1 MSTAPARLS
10 PTDIARLST
19 NPSPE
24 NRAEIAGK
32 IAVAFDAAPL
42 SEVERQLA
50 ADIFRALVRD
60 VSVLVRQALAD
71 NLKGCDHLPRD
82 LAVAL
87 ANDVAA
93 EVAVPV
99 LEFSTVLTDEDLVK
113 IVRERAP
120 EHRLA
125 IARRPTVSASVV
137 DALVAA
143 RELPVAEVLASHKGA
158 ELGEQAML
166 RMLEDFGDSER
177 VNAPLARRGNLP
189 LPVAERLITL
199 VADQLREQLIRQHE
213 LSPDTAADLMLVARE
228 RATVGLVQ
236 AGGSDLETM
245 LHQMHVGGRLTPS
258 IVLRALMTGDVEFF
272 VAALAR
278 RAGVPTANAH
288 ALASDRGE
296 MGLKA
301 LAQKAEIPDELV
313 PVFRVGLEIAE
324 QVEADSNAGDALR
337 RREHMIE
344 RVLTRLESTLGDDHV
359 AYLLRRLDRLAP
371 KAIAA

>member
-82 LAVAL
+82 VAVAL

-93 EVAVPV
+93 QVAVPV
-99 LEFSTVLTDEDLVK
+99 LECSTVLTDEDLVK

-137 DALVAA
+137 DALVEA
-143 RELPVAEVLASHKGA
+143 RELPVAEVLAAHKGA
-158 ELGEQAML
+158 QLGERAML

-189 LPVAERLITL
+189 LPVAERLITV
-199 VADQLREQLIRQHE
+199 VADQLREH
-213 LSPDTAADLMLVARE
+213 LMLVARD

-245 LHQMHVGGRLTPS
+245 LHQMHAAGRLTPS

-278 RAGVPTANAH
+278 RAGLPTANAH

-301 LAQKAEIPDELV
+301 LAQKAEIPEELV

-337 RREHMIE
+337 RREHMVE
-344 RVLTRLESTLGDDHV
+344 RVLTRLESTLGEDHV

>member
-1 MSTAPARLS
+1 MSTASARLS

-19 NPSPE
+19 NPSAE

-42 SEVERQLA
+42 SEIERKLA

-60 VSVLVRQALAD
+60 VEIMVRQALAD
-71 NLKGCDHLPRD
+71 NLKSCEHLPRD
-82 LAVAL
+82 IAVAL

-93 EVAVPV
+93 EVATPV
-99 LEFSTVLTDEDLVK
+99 LECSTVLTDEDLVK

-120 EHRLA
+120 EHRMA
-125 IARRPTVSASVV
+125 IARRAAVSSAVV
-137 DALVAA
+137 DALVDA
-143 RELPVAEVLASHKGA
+143 RELPVVEVLASHKGA
-158 ELGEQAML
+158 ELGESAML
-166 RMLEDFGDSER
+166 RLLEDFGDSDR

-189 LPVAERLITL
+189 LAVTERLVTL
-199 VADQLREQLIRQHE
+199 VADQLREQLIRQYE
-213 LSPDTAADLMLVARE
+213 LAPDTAAELMLLARE
-228 RATVGLVQ
+228 RATVGLIQ
-236 AGGSDLETM
+236 AGGTDLETM
-245 LHQMHVGGRLTPS
+245 LHQMHAGGRLTPS

-272 VAALAR
+272 IAALAR

-288 ALASDRGE
+288 ALTQDKGD

-301 LAQKAEIPDELV
+301 LTQRAGIPEELV
-313 PVFRVGLEIAE
+313 PMFRVGLEIAD
-324 QVEADSNAGDALR
+324 AIDTDGGAADALR

-359 AYLLRRLDRLAP
+359 AYLLRRLERLAP

>member
-1 MSTAPARLS
+1 MSTGPARLS
-10 PTDIARLST
+10 PTDIARLSA

-32 IAVAFDAAPL
+32 IAVAFDTAPL
-42 SEVERQLA
+42 SDIERKLA
-50 ADIFRALVRD
+50 SDIFRALVRD
-60 VSVLVRQALAD
+60 VEIMVRQALAD
-71 NLKGCDHLPRD
+71 NLKSCEHLPRD
-82 LAVAL
+82 IAVTL

-93 EVAVPV
+93 EVAAPV
-99 LEFSTVLTDEDLVK
+99 LECSTVLTDDDLVK

-125 IARRPTVSASVV
+125 IARRATVSGPVV
-137 DALVAA
+137 DALVDAS
-143 RELPVAEVLASHKGA
+143 ELPVAEVLASHKGA
-158 ELGEQAML
+158 EMGEAAMM
-166 RMLEDFGDSER
+166 RMLEDFGASER
-177 VNAPLARRGNLP
+177 VNAPLARRANLP
-189 LPVAERLITL
+189 LPVAERLVTF
-199 VADQLREQLIRQHE
+199 VADQLREQLIRQYE
-213 LSPDTAADLMLVARE
+213 LAPDTAADLMLLARE
-228 RATVGLVQ
+228 RATVGLIQ
-236 AGGSDLETM
+236 AGGTDLETM
-245 LHQMHVGGRLTPS
+245 LHQMHAGGRLTPS

-272 VAALAR
+272 IAALAR
-278 RAGVPTANAH
+278 RSGVPTANAH
-288 ALASDRGE
+288 ALASDRGD

-301 LAQKAEIPDELV
+301 LVQRAGLPDELV

-324 QVEADSNAGDALR
+324 AIDNDGNAADALR